1 MPLFDTV
8 THKSAELMFSEDTL
22 LSCVA
27 MMSFQTDGNILS
39 QADRQCGLCA
49 VILLCQ
55 VGHWIKGYH
64 MSLKIKA
71 KINLI
76 ILLYI
81 CLVHCSLAYCG
92 YKALAAV
99 YFTLF

>member
-55 VGHWIKGYH
+55 VGH
-64 MSLKIKA
+64 
-71 KINLI
+71 
-76 ILLYI
+76 
-81 CLVHCSLAYCG
+81 
-92 YKALAAV
+92 
-99 YFTLF
+99 